1 MNIDLI
7 KRLKDLRN
15 ENNKLTTIDGLIQE
29 KEKQGKPGQSS
40 ELEIWSLQI
49 SSFQRNSSS

>member
-7 KRLKDLRN
+7 KSLKDLRN

-40 ELEIWSLQI
+40 KLEIWSLQI

>member
-7 KRLKDLRN
+7 KSLKDLRN